1 MNNKKINHNKNIE
14 KKIPNQDLTMKNLEV
29 KIDELTSDLR
39 ISNDIYNQKIS
50 KVKKEIKENLENI
63 EKLKNEIKEKNKS
76 ISETEKD
83 KNNLLNDNKVNN
95 NNNEKDKIFELY

>member
-1 MNNKKINHNKNIE
+1 
-14 KKIPNQDLTMKNLEV
+14 MKNLED

-76 ISETEKD
+76 I
-83 KNNLLNDNKVNN
+83 
-95 NNNEKDKIFELY
+95 

>member
-1 MNNKKINHNKNIE
+1 
-14 KKIPNQDLTMKNLEV
+14 MKNLEV
-29 KIDELTSDLR
+29 QIDQLTSDLR

-95 NNNEKDKIFELY
+95 NNNEKDKLFELYVLNSVLLQMEKVFN

>member
-1 MNNKKINHNKNIE
+1 
-14 KKIPNQDLTMKNLEV
+14 MKNLED

-95 NNNEKDKIFELY
+95 NNNEKDKIFELYELNSVLTSNGKSFQLK

>member
-1 MNNKKINHNKNIE
+1 
-14 KKIPNQDLTMKNLEV
+14 MKNLED

-83 KNNLLNDNKVNN
+83 KKFI
-95 NNNEKDKIFELY
+95 KR